1 MSIMDAL
8 GQLANVLYVKLGELS
23 QFISEGVTQLIDI
36 LAK

>member
-8 GQLANVLYVKLGELS
+8 GQLADVLYVKLGELS
-23 QFISEGVTQLIDI
+23 NFVGEGMTQLIDI

>member
-8 GQLANVLYVKLGELS
+8 GQLVDVLYVKMGEIS